1 MVFDTAWPNSTSPD
15 NSTLPPPNSTF
26 VWVIPPDAGRS
37 LQPDI
42 IACAVVTFLIAAAFV
57 ALRFYTR
64 GWVNRVLGASDWC
77 ILPAL
82 VGGSCRLLRDSGLT
96 LCSFARPV
104 SQRVRSSV
112 RTNGLTKEAME
123 LTLS

>member
-1 MVFDTAWPNSTSPD
+1 MVFDAAWPNATSPD

-42 IACAVVTFLIAAAFV
+42 IACAVITFLIAATFV
-57 ALRFYTR
+57 VLRFYTR

-82 VGGSCRLLRDSGLT
+82 VGDSCRVFRGSGLT
-96 LCSFARPV
+96 LRSFARPV
-104 SQRVRSSV
+104 SQRARSSV
-112 RTNGLTKEAME
+112 RTNRLTTWTME
-123 LTLS
+123 LTLL